1 MVLALLSETAIAMA
15 RYEMKGVE
23 RTENKRGRIKTVIE
37 PNTES
42 IGWSL
47 GHLTL
52 TKIIGDGHRKQAIY
66 SNWNPISREILGN
79 IRADLEGNLVI
90 PALKHPFRPPL

>member
-1 MVLALLSETAIAMA
+1 MA

-23 RTENKRGRIKTVIE
+23 RTENKRGRTKTVIE
-37 PNTES
+37 KPNTES
-42 IGWSL
+42 IVWSL

-52 TKIIGDGHRKQAIY
+52 TRIIGDEHRKQAIY
-66 SNWNPISREILGN
+66 SNWNPISREIFGN

-90 PALKHPFRPPL
+90 PA